1 MSVIQQAKY
10 ALFLGC
16 NIPWYY
22 PDIEQSIR
30 QTLPALGI
38 ELEDME
44 GYNCCTA
51 PAILPSI
58 DETAWLAISGRNFTI
73 AEEMGLDMVA
83 GCNGCYSILSHT
95 RELLH
100 DEGKREA
107 TNNLLRLV
115 DREYKGTSKVYHVV
129 HALYRDVGTDK
140 IRASLKTNLSNLK
153 VSLEIGCH
161 QLWPSG
167 LFQQDDPLE
176 PTILSELSEALGAE
190 VGTYSLLL
198 RCCGG
203 SGLRAIAQARSYEL
217 VEEKLNAIKKEADPD
232 MILTSCPSCFVQM
245 DQGQEALR
253 KAGKIDYTIPV
264 FYYTQALALCMG
276 FNPEQVAACSAT
288 PRDKMIERIING

>member
-1 MSVIQQAKY
+1 MSVMQRAKY
-10 ALFLGC
+10 ALFPGC

-30 QTLPALGI
+30 KTLPALGI
-38 ELEDME
+38 ELADME

-58 DETAWLAISGRNFTI
+58 DETAWLAVSGRNFTI
-73 AEEMGLDMVA
+73 AEGMGLDIVA

-100 DEGKREA
+100 DEARRA
-107 TNNLLRLV
+107 QTNNLLRLV
-115 DREYKGTSKVYHVV
+115 NREYKGTSRVYHVV
-129 HALYRDVGTDK
+129 HTLYRDVGVERIAT
-140 IRASLKTNLSNLK
+140 SLKRSLDNIT

-161 QLWPSG
+161 QLWPSA
-167 LFQQDDPLE
+167 LFRQDDPLK
-176 PTILSELSEALGAE
+176 PKILSELSQALGAE

-217 VEEKLNAIKKEADPD
+217 VEEKLNAIKTEADPD
-232 MILTSCPSCFVQM
+232 MIITSCPSCFVQM
-245 DQGQEALR
+245 DQGQAWLR
-253 KAGKIDYTIPV
+253 KAGRIDYSIPV

-276 FNPEQVAACSAT
+276 FDPEQVAAYSVT
-288 PRDKMIERIING
+288 PRDKMIDRIISG

>member
-1 MSVIQQAKY
+1 MIVVQQAKY
-10 ALFLGC
+10 ALFPGC

-30 QTLPALGI
+30 KTLPALGI
-38 ELEDME
+38 ELEDIE

-58 DETAWLAISGRNFTI
+58 DETAWLAVSGRNFTI
-73 AEEMGLDMVA
+73 AEGMGLDIVA

-95 RELLH
+95 HALLQ

-107 TNNLLRLV
+107 ANNLLKLV
-115 DREYKGTSKVYHVV
+115 NREYKGTSNVFHVV
-129 HALYRDVGTDK
+129 HALYHDVGTDK
-140 IRASLKTNLSNLK
+140 IKASLKTSLDNIK

-161 QLWPSG
+161 QLWPSE
-167 LFQQDDPLE
+167 LFQQDDPLQ
-176 PTILSELSEALGAE
+176 PKILSELGEALGAE
-190 VGTYSLLL
+190 VCTYSMLL

-203 SGLRAIAQARSYEL
+203 SGLRALAQAKSYEL

-232 MILTSCPSCFVQM
+232 IILTSCPSCFVQM

-253 KAGKIDYTIPV
+253 KAGKIDYSIPV

-276 FNPEQVAACSAT
+276 FDPEQVAACSTT
-288 PRDKMIERIING
+288 PRDKMIDRIING